1 MEGVGKG
8 RNGEIA
14 GKMEKQPGC
23 MYVYVR
29 EKNQAETWKSSQKDG
44 KAARKM
50 EKQLVVVVVV
60 GNERAAGKAEKHT
73 AGEGGWKSS
82 WGGWVWKSRQEDGKV
97 AGKAEKQERALKST
111 WEDGKAAGRM
121 RKLPGGSEEQ
131 PVGGSRKAS
140 GKTGSRKG
148 GKASGGGGRA
158 PGKKEKAA
166 RRPWWG
172 GKSRRKNVKGA
183 GKAAKA
189 SGEAEDG
196 RSGGHSP
203 ALACSR

>member
-1 MEGVGKG
+1 M
-8 RNGEIA
+8 
-14 GKMEKQPGC
+14 C
-23 MYVYVR
+23 VYER
-29 EKNQAETWKSSQKDG
+29 KIRQKHG

-50 EKQLVVVVVV
+50 EKQLVVVVV
-60 GNERAAGKAEKHT
+60 GNESCREAAKSSQWEGAEKQ
-73 AGEGGWKSS
+73 AE
-82 WGGWVWKSRQEDGKV
+82 RQG
-97 AGKAEKQERALKST
+97 AGKAEKQAEG
-111 WEDGKAAGRM
+111 D
-121 RKLPGGSEEQ
+121 
-131 PVGGSRKAS
+131 
-140 GKTGSRKG
+140 
-148 GKASGGGGRA
+148 GRA

-189 SGEAEDG
+189 SGEDEDG

>member
-1 MEGVGKG
+1 M
-8 RNGEIA
+8 
-14 GKMEKQPGC
+14 C
-23 MYVYVR
+23 VYER
-29 EKNQAETWKSSQKDG
+29 KIRQKHG

-50 EKQLVVVVVV
+50 EKQLVVVVV

-121 RKLPGGSEEQ
+121 RKLPGGSEKQ

-148 GKASGGGGRA
+148 GKASGGGWKSTRKE
-158 PGKKEKAA
+158 GKSSQETVVGWKKQAEECK
-166 RRPWWG
+166 RSRQG
-172 GKSRRKNVKGA
+172 GKSIR
-183 GKAAKA
+183 
-189 SGEAEDG
+189 G
-196 RSGGHSP
+196 R
-203 ALACSR
+203 